1 MTQTDAIPA
10 PAVPPC
16 QAPAHVELTEYLF
29 AQTAAEYAHA
39 GHTVA
44 EIREHMR
51 GAMRLA
57 RFTVFNWLISN
68 GVSIPAE
75 LLADR
80 THPAVGQQAP
90 DQQVRPLVKTIAD
103 GV

>member
-1 MTQTDAIPA
+1 MTQIDIA
-10 PAVPPC
+10 PNSAVPPP

-57 RFTVFNWLISN
+57 RFTVFNWLIGN
-68 GVSIPAE
+68 GVRIPAE
-75 LLADR
+75 LMADR
-80 THPAVGQQAP
+80 THPEVGQQTP
-90 DQQVRPLVKTIAD
+90 DQQVRPLVQTIAD